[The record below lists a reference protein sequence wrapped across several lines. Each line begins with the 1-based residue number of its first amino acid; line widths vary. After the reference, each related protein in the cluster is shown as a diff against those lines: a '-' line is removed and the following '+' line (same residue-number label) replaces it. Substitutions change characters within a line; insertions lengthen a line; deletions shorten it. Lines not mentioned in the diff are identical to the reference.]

1 MLLFFVFLAC
11 LGIPPSVVAGWRA
24 GNAKSTHTCGHV
36 RGVPS
41 HLRFIDRYYYRKYTE
56 AYGIPIISSQ
66 YVSNAA
72 LTRACHIVRFLLADR
87 KDMRQGVYKG
97 KGRFG
102 VLAENEGTGTSVPEH
117 RHLGASWNARARGLG
132 ATTHIPIS
140 TGGEENLMCSPRDR
154 YRGNDIYFHESAH
167 MIGEVALGGWVRNM
181 YAKLKRVYNA
191 ARYRGTWRRTYAMT
205 DIREYFAE
213 IMQVY
218 FNNKPEGPNPPNGI
232 HGWINTRS
240 ELKRMDP
247 NAYNLIKE
255 LYPCGNTYYDCTD
268 SGYNGDATG
277 GRLRMDC
284 DGSTST
290 KTEKKT
296 NPKKKTGNCEDQNK
310 SCRSWANQGECEKN
324 SAYMKPNCCAS
335 CKNRGRTS
343 KKKTKKKKKT
353 SDCKDL
359 NKSCPGWANGGY
371 CETNSAYMEP
381 NCCASC
387 KSKGGTSN
395 CKDKNKSCRSWANQG
410 YCGTNSAW
418 MKPNCCA
425 SCKSAGG
432 TSSCKDTDSKCS
444 QWKAY
449 CSNHAYV
456 KKHCKKTCNK
466 C

>member
-11 LGIPPSVVAGWRA
+11 LGISPSVVAGWRA

-36 RGVPS
+36 RGVPG
-41 HLRFIDRYYYRKYTE
+41 HLRFIKRYYYKKYTE
-56 AYGIPIISSQ
+56 AYGIPIIGSR

-97 KGRFG
+97 NGRFG
-102 VLAENEGTGTSVPEH
+102 VLAPHEGTGTSIPEH
-117 RHLGASWNARARGLG
+117 RHLGAGWNARARGLG

-140 TGGEENLMCSPRDR
+140 TGGEENLMCSPKDR

-191 ARYRGTWRRTYAMT
+191 ARYRGTWRNTYAMT

-218 FNNKPEGPNPPNGI
+218 HNNKPEGPRPANGI

-240 ELKRMDP
+240 ELKQYDP
-247 NAYNLIKE
+247 NAYNLVKE

-284 DGSTST
+284 DGSTRT

-296 NPKKKTGNCEDQNK
+296 NPKKKT
-310 SCRSWANQGECEKN
+310 
-324 SAYMKPNCCAS
+324 
-335 CKNRGRTS
+335 
-343 KKKTKKKKKT
+343 
-353 SDCKDL
+353 DCKDL

-395 CKDKNKSCRSWANQG
+395 CKDKNESCRGWADQG

-425 SCKSAGG
+425 SCNSVGS

-444 QWKAY
+444 QWKGY